1 MNKNYQ
7 MSELMKAAIVNS
19 LLTVILVNISIVF
32 QDMHKDALFQKQMR
46 RNEMERQKVMEA
58 IKQDYAKT
66 GIKPTG
72 KPDPRIFQKP
82 QQGPHIFVPKQ

>member
-7 MSELMKAAIVNS
+7 MSDLMKAAIVNS

-32 QDMHKDALFQKQMR
+32 QDMHKDATFRKEMR
-46 RNEMERQKVMEA
+46 KHEQERQRVLEA
-58 IKQDYAKT
+58 IKNDSLKS

-82 QQGPHIFVPKQ
+82 KQGPQIFVPKQ